1 MYCIFHSLTIAKMVT
16 IKKSKKA
23 KQPLAIRVIKIIVIA
38 LFCAILLAAIAERIY
53 HFYRHVTK

>member
-1 MYCIFHSLTIAKMVT
+1 MVI

-38 LFCAILLAAIAERIY
+38 LFCAVLLAAIAERIV
-53 HFYRHVTK
+53 HFYRHIVK